1 MHKRV
6 NNLKEMGS
14 TMTEKD
20 KKIQE
25 AAEMFLS
32 GYNCAQATAA
42 PFADLVGMDS
52 KTMIKA
58 SAAFG
63 GGVSKL
69 REVCGV
75 VSGMMLIYGL
85 SQDDNTDLSNKE
97 VKGELYANGQV
108 LVKKFS
114 DMNDTINCGELLD
127 EFEKNPPSQERYKAK
142 PCLKLVE
149 DGAGILCDYFGIE

>member
-1 MHKRV
+1 
-6 NNLKEMGS
+6 
-14 TMTEKD
+14 MTEKE
-20 KKIQE
+20 KRIEE
-25 AAEMFLS
+25 AGKMFLS

-42 PFADLVGMDS
+42 PFGDLVGMDE
-52 KTMIKA
+52 KTLIKA

-75 VSGMMLIYGL
+75 VSGIMLIYGL
-85 SQDDNTDLSNKE
+85 SQDDSTDLS
-97 VKGELYANGQV
+97 VKAEKAILYENGQV
-108 LVKKFS
+108 LIKKFS
-114 DMNDTINCGELLD
+114 DMNKTINCGELL
-127 EFEKNPPSQERYKAK
+127 EVFEKDMMPQERYKEK

>member
-1 MHKRV
+1 
-6 NNLKEMGS
+6 
-14 TMTEKD
+14 MTEKE
-20 KKIQE
+20 KRVKS
-25 AAEMFLS
+25 AADMFLS

-42 PFADLVGMDS
+42 PFADLVGMDE
-52 KTMIKA
+52 KMMIKA

-75 VSGMMLIYGL
+75 VSGVMLVYGL
-85 SQDDNTDLSNKE
+85 SQDDSIDLSNKE
-97 VKGELYANGQV
+97 VKGEMYATGQT
-108 LVKKFS
+108 LVAKFS
-114 DMNDTINCGELLD
+114 DENGTINCGELLD
-127 EFEKNPPSQERYKAK
+127 DFEKNPSSQEPYKAK